1 MKKSVLLLTAALIF
15 LSGVSPIFA
24 LGASASHNNDNNTA
38 TWFIAVSGSGVL
50 KPPFPPYGS
59 TPNSVN
65 FKVDGWCMFT
75 ETSSRAVGY
84 CSLTRSVSSA
94 SGEFS
99 CNANFGVTAWH
110 AAESFTGPMTDFIM
124 DSGTVAVSPV
134 STTSTCMHLLTVAG
148 GYNVASTGTPGL
160 LTITAPSDSH
170 FPTTPGHYTTGA
182 GPVNWSDFNLV
193 VIEIPFL

>member
-1 MKKSVLLLTAALIF
+1 MKKSVLLLTATLIF

-24 LGASASHNNDNNTA
+24 LGPSANHNSRA

-50 KPPFPPYGS
+50 KPPFPPYGG
-59 TPNSVN
+59 PNSLN

-75 ETSSRAVGY
+75 ETFSRAVGY

-94 SGEFS
+94 TSEFS
-99 CNANFGVTAWH
+99 CNANFDVTAWH
-110 AAESFTGPMTDFIM
+110 AAKSFTGPMTDFIM

-134 STTSTCMHLLTVAG
+134 STTSTCARLLAVAG
-148 GYNVASTGTPGL
+148 GYNVAPTGTPGL

-182 GPVNWSDFNLV
+182 GPVTWSAFNLV